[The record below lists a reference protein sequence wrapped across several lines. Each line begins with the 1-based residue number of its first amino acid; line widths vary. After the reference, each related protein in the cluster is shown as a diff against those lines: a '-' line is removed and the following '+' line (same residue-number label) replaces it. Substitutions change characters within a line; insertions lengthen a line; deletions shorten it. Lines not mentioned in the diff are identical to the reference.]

1 MTPAQVVILS
11 EEQAHARRAAERR
24 ARRDGAD
31 GAVGEPERGSMRDL
45 ATLGGLG

>member
-11 EEQAHARRAAERR
+11 EEQTSVRRAAERR

-31 GAVGEPERGSMRDL
+31 GEPERGSMRDL